1 MGKFLNPHILLK
13 ICQGLEDTYPFPKGW
28 PNGEWPL
35 SGEFRP
41 HRFEVVVGAVLAQNI
56 NWKNVEKVLSRMIE
70 KQLVEAKQIECCP
83 QALLEDTIRS
93 AGFYRQKARRLKGI
107 VQFILT
113 YPGDFYSQ
121 IRREELLAIQGI
133 GPETA
138 DSILLYACDQPHFVV
153 DAYTRRIFARYGLLS
168 EMASYQEVQR
178 FFESQLPVDVALFKR
193 FHALIVE
200 HAKQTCR
207 KIPACHD
214 CVFQTECGYGRTTAG
229 RPAEI
234 PNPKFQIPNKSKI
247 PNSKSET

>member
-1 MGKFLNPHILLK
+1 MERFLNPQPLLK
-13 ICQGLEDTYPFPKGW
+13 IYQGLEDTYPSLKGW

-41 HRFEVVVGAVLAQNI
+41 HRFEVVLGAVLTQNI
-56 NWKNVEKVLSRMIE
+56 NWKNVEKALSRMIE
-70 KQLVEAKQIECCP
+70 KQLVEANQIERCT
-83 QALLEDTIRS
+83 QTLLEDTIRS
-93 AGFYRQKARRLKGI
+93 AGFYRQKARRLKGL

-121 IRREELLAIQGI
+121 VRREELLSIQGI

-168 EMASYQEVQR
+168 EKASYPEVQR

-200 HAKQTCR
+200 HAKQAC
-207 KIPACHD
+207 KKNPACHD
-214 CVFQTECGYGRTTAG
+214 CVFQMECGYGRTAD
-229 RPAEI
+229 
-234 PNPKFQIPNKSKI
+234 S
-247 PNSKSET
+247 